1 MKGQEAQRALL
12 VCWRVIRYQ
21 GAYLAVSRGF
31 SFTSGMSRKCPPEL
45 KSGVDRVLDVHT
57 PTCDT
62 CILTWGGLM
71 SSVRPD
77 PPSLRATLDA
87 FNALMR
93 AVPWVYHRE
102 GSRPE
107 ASSKDKTPA
116 TQEQR
121 ERLCSKQHR
130 AGCSWPLD
138 PFRSSIS
145 TARLLPLHP
154 VSKQSP
160 AGLSRLQRGLQ
171 HEDEVPCRAAERKR
185 SRARDTHTNVR
196 HFDPQSGR
204 PDVKSRRKPPSF
216 SAMFGAFN
224 ALLRTVP
231 RVHHREESRPEA
243 SGEEKTP
250 ATQGKRK
257 K

>member
-1 MKGQEAQRALL
+1 
-12 VCWRVIRYQ
+12 
-21 GAYLAVSRGF
+21 
-31 SFTSGMSRKCPPEL
+31 MSRKCPPEL

-93 AVPWVYHRE
+93 AVPWVYQRE

-107 ASSKDKTPA
+107 ASSKDRTPA

-138 PFRSSIS
+138 PSEARS
-145 TARLLPLHP
+145 ALLVCCRFIRYQSNLLLVSRGSSLAFGMSRECPPELVSGIDRVLHNNTP
-154 VSKQSP
+154 T
-160 AGLSRLQRGLQ
+160 
-171 HEDEVPCRAAERKR
+171 
-185 SRARDTHTNVR
+185 RDTFILTQAAGCQAKARPHI
-196 HFDPQSGR
+196 PQSDARR
-204 PDVKSRRKPPSF
+204 PQRAHARCTAGVSP
-216 SAMFGAFN
+216 
-224 ALLRTVP
+224 
-231 RVHHREESRPEA
+231 
-243 SGEEKTP
+243 
-250 ATQGKRK
+250 
-257 K
+257 

>member
-1 MKGQEAQRALL
+1 MSSGGGPLHRCHQHSTPSTRSCTLYHGSITVGRAGLKLAAKSRRQLCKDSAKCRVVCSMELAGHVLSTRPKVLSPLL
-12 VCWRVIRYQ
+12 VCWRYIRYQ
-21 GAYLAVSRGF
+21 SDLPLTSRGF
-31 SFTSGMSRKCPPEL
+31 SLAFGMSRKCPPEL

-107 ASSKDKTPA
+107 ASSKDRTPA

-130 AGCSWPLD
+130 AGYSWPLD
-138 PFRSSIS
+138 P
-145 TARLLPLHP
+145 L
-154 VSKQSP
+154 
-160 AGLSRLQRGLQ
+160 
-171 HEDEVPCRAAERKR
+171 
-185 SRARDTHTNVR
+185 
-196 HFDPQSGR
+196 
-204 PDVKSRRKPPSF
+204 
-216 SAMFGAFN
+216 
-224 ALLRTVP
+224 
-231 RVHHREESRPEA
+231 
-243 SGEEKTP
+243 
-250 ATQGKRK
+250 
-257 K
+257 

>member
-1 MKGQEAQRALL
+1 
-12 VCWRVIRYQ
+12 
-21 GAYLAVSRGF
+21 
-31 SFTSGMSRKCPPEL
+31 
-45 KSGVDRVLDVHT
+45 
-57 PTCDT
+57 
-62 CILTWGGLM
+62 M
-71 SSVRPD
+71 SSQGG
-77 PPSLRATLDA
+77 SLHHSAMFGA
-87 FNALMR
+87 FNALLR
-93 AVPWVYHRE
+93 AVPWVHHRKE
-102 GSRPE
+102 SRPE
-107 ASSKDKTPA
+107 ASGEEQTPA
-116 TQEQR
+116 TQGQR
-121 ERLCSKQHR
+121 EMSCSVQRGDHHSCALEPR
-130 AGCSWPLD
+130 
-138 PFRSSIS
+138 RSSIS
-145 TARLLPLHP
+145 PARLLPLYP
-154 VSKQSP
+154 VSERSL

-171 HEDEVPCRAAERKR
+171 HEDEVLCRAAERKR